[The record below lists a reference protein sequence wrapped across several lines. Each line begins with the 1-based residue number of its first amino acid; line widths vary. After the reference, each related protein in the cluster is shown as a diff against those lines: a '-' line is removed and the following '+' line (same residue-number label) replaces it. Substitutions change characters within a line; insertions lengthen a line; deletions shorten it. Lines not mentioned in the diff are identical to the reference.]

1 MQAKHS
7 GCCRDFALTDINQ
20 ETQYIKRDD
29 IKLFLCHDQSGA
41 IYIKKM
47 GTALYYIENY
57 R

>member
-20 ETQYIKRDD
+20 ETQYFKRDD
-29 IKLFLCHDQSGA
+29 INLFLCHDQSGA